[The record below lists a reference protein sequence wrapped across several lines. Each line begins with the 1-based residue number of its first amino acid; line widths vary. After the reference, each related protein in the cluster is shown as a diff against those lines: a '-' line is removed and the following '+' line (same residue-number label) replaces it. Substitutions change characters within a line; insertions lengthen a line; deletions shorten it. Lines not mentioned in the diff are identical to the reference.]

1 MLNRLFFLTLFL
13 GCYGSFHAQIVVNE
27 NFKHLRITEGIA
39 CDIDSQQV
47 WMGKGIEELKTKL
60 LFKNKTRRYIKHQ
73 NKFPLILKFEIKNTS
88 NRALNCM
95 LDINNVEIDYLQLV
109 HFDSLHKALYKSPMQ
124 GDIFPFNKRLIPYRT
139 TVFPLQIPA
148 NSSTTIMLGLYNK
161 NRIITGFIDFDEAD
175 YWHLKTRKSSNYNGW
190 VSGIYV
196 GYFLLGLI
204 LFLIIKQSVY
214 LFYSLYVFSI
224 VLLINTIW
232 GYPFQFLFPEN
243 SWLQDKFLLLVQL
256 FGLLSLNLYAL
267 TLFQIDGK
275 NRMLQK
281 LKWYLILIFV
291 LFMSIV
297 LLDIGKTF
305 DIEDI
310 LSKVLYF
317 CEVSNFI
324 VLILSGPLIYF
335 IEKKTSGL
343 VFFISFIPVGLS
355 LLYSTLSF
363 MMPTLPYILLMDSLS
378 VTLFLEIFILSL
390 FMVYQFK
397 KSLIEKS
404 EIQRQ
409 LYVVSKENQIA
420 FMKGQEDEKKKI
432 AMELHDSVATDLL
445 LLKNRIEHSTHEMNE
460 NKKTIESVDL
470 ISHQIRSLS
479 HELLPWSYHNQD
491 FKDAIFNLIQPLSS
505 KIDVHIT
512 IENVPIWVDS
522 FAKTQLYRVV
532 QELLKNTIKH
542 ANARSIYIQLVNYE
556 DSIELHYEDDGKG
569 FDIQKSNSGIGIKS
583 IYSRVES
590 IGGKINIE
598 SCSNNGILAILT
610 LLKQDLKSNS
620 YENFNN

>member
-1 MLNRLFFLTLFL
+1 
-13 GCYGSFHAQIVVNE
+13 
-27 NFKHLRITEGIA
+27 
-39 CDIDSQQV
+39 
-47 WMGKGIEELKTKL
+47 
-60 LFKNKTRRYIKHQ
+60 
-73 NKFPLILKFEIKNTS
+73 
-88 NRALNCM
+88 
-95 LDINNVEIDYLQLV
+95 
-109 HFDSLHKALYKSPMQ
+109 
-124 GDIFPFNKRLIPYRT
+124 
-139 TVFPLQIPA
+139 
-148 NSSTTIMLGLYNK
+148 
-161 NRIITGFIDFDEAD
+161 
-175 YWHLKTRKSSNYNGW
+175 
-190 VSGIYV
+190 
-196 GYFLLGLI
+196 
-204 LFLIIKQSVY
+204 
-214 LFYSLYVFSI
+214 
-224 VLLINTIW
+224 
-232 GYPFQFLFPEN
+232 
-243 SWLQDKFLLLVQL
+243 
-256 FGLLSLNLYAL
+256 
-267 TLFQIDGK
+267 
-275 NRMLQK
+275 
-281 LKWYLILIFV
+281 
-291 LFMSIV
+291 
-297 LLDIGKTF
+297 
-305 DIEDI
+305 
-310 LSKVLYF
+310 
-317 CEVSNFI
+317 
-324 VLILSGPLIYF
+324 
-335 IEKKTSGL
+335 
-343 VFFISFIPVGLS
+343 
-355 LLYSTLSF
+355 
-363 MMPTLPYILLMDSLS
+363 MDSLS

-409 LYVVSKENQIA
+409 LYVISKENQVA

-620 YENFNN
+620 YEKII